1 MMTKTTDNPVIVTSE
16 SVVSPPSALTAGI
29 PPETTP
35 KPAKKQAAIKGV
47 SQPTLVPASA
57 PLTDPTPEELAAHSH
72 QPREFW
78 GSAPI
83 PTATPQPPNV
93 QVMDTD
99 ADSSYDRCAVY
110 FETGEIVYKPN
121 PHFLELL
128 KARNRAS
135 NGNIAHVL
143 QMRILDPAF
152 IAYFF

>member
-29 PPETTP
+29 PPEPTP
-35 KPAKKQAAIKGV
+35 KSTKKQTAIKGV
-47 SQPTLVPASA
+47 SQPIPT
-57 PLTDPTPEELAAHSH
+57 PLTDPTSDELAAHSH

-78 GSAPI
+78 GVAPV

>member
-16 SVVSPPSALTAGI
+16 SVVSPPSAYTASI
-29 PPETTP
+29 PPETTS
-35 KPAKKQAAIKGV
+35 KSTKKQTAIKGV
-47 SQPTLVPASA
+47 SQPAPI
-57 PLTDPTPEELAAHSH
+57 PLTDPTSDELAAHSH

-78 GSAPI
+78 GVAPI

-143 QMRILDPAF
+143 QQRILDPAF

>member
-16 SVVSPPSALTAGI
+16 SVVSPPSTLTAGI
-29 PPETTP
+29 PPESTP
-35 KPAKKQAAIKGV
+35 KSTKKQTAIKGV
-47 SQPTLVPASA
+47 SQPIPT
-57 PLTDPTPEELAAHSH
+57 PLTDPTSDELAAHSH

-78 GSAPI
+78 GVAPV